1 MVLGKWVSV
10 NTITPTFWGLA
21 IILRSCFVFWSN
33 HPNFIVYYLTS
44 HPHCWIYIYNLI
56 IHDIDDVDDIDDI
69 DVCTMNC

>member
-33 HPNFIVYYLTS
+33 HPNFIVYYL
-44 HPHCWIYIYNLI
+44 I
-56 IHDIDDVDDIDDI
+56 IHDIDDIDDVDDIDDI